1 MRLVFLLARKCYFPA
16 HHRTILPIPITVT
29 ASPMPMEVGQ
39 QETYLDRVQDTRSI
53 VRKGEESEEQEAGRG
68 GIDTEKQRLV
78 EHAILAAPASST
90 PLL

>member
-1 MRLVFLLARKCYFPA
+1 
-16 HHRTILPIPITVT
+16 
-29 ASPMPMEVGQ
+29 MEVGQ
-39 QETYLDRVQDTRSI
+39 QETRTYLDRVQDTRSI

-90 PLL
+90 PLLWRDIVVFHQSLLEHNNILEEEP